1 MFLIGR
7 ITENMRDTCYGK
19 TLTAFVCDCETMT
32 KSSVI
37 CF

>member
-7 ITENMRDTCYGK
+7 ITENMRDICYEK
-19 TLTAFVCDCETMT
+19 TLRAFVCDCETMM
-32 KSSVI
+32 KSSAI